1 MKRDKQD
8 YQISFQMHV
17 DKISKCYFDIGN
29 KKFV

>member
-17 DKISKCYFDIGN
+17 DKMTECYFDFGN
-29 KKFV
+29 TKFV